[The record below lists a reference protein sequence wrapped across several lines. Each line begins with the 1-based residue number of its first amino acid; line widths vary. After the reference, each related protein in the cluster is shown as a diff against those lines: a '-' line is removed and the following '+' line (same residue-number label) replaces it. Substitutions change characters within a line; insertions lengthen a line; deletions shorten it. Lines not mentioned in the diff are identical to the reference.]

1 MQQQEDSEITVNNS
15 DDHYD
20 DSGDDIVARRQIQL
34 HRRENNHDS
43 STSIVYIIQFT
54 GVPNKA
60 NVFSKPLVQRL
71 DHLLDTVEENLPCTL
86 VLTGNGNF
94 FSAGFDIQALTG
106 QPRNSKTENNKNNN
120 NDTRSDLKQ
129 KQSQQK
135 QETSSRGQELVK
147 YTWTVLARI
156 LVFSAPTITVF
167 NGHAFGLG
175 LFLGL
180 ACDHR
185 VMIDENQ
192 HNTKTDIPNR
202 TSKQTY
208 LCLPE
213 VSIGL
218 PLGSGFAALAKC
230 KMTPSTLRTSA
241 LTGKRYNP
249 KEALKAGLID
259 AIIPTTSSSSFSP
272 SKGKEDDMQTPTK
285 NNNGNTIIVPAQV
298 MEIAK
303 DLTTTSEK
311 STLPAI
317 KMELYGETYKK
328 LMEGTIRPSSRL

>member
-1 MQQQEDSEITVNNS
+1 MQQQEDGERTVNNS

-20 DSGDDIVARRQIQL
+20 GGGSDDDIVARRQIQL
-34 HRRENNHDS
+34 HRLENNHDS
-43 STSIVYIIQFT
+43 GTSIVYIIQFT

-106 QPRNSKTENNKNNN
+106 QPRNSKTNNN
-120 NDTRSDLKQ
+120 NNNRSDLKQ
-129 KQSQQK
+129 KQKQSQQK
-135 QETSSRGQELVK
+135 HDTSSRGHELVK

-156 LVFSAPTITVF
+156 LVFPAPTITVF

-192 HNTKTDIPNR
+192 HNTK
-202 TSKQTY
+202 TY

-241 LTGKRYNP
+241 LTGKRFNP

-259 AIIPTTSSSSFSP
+259 ALIPTTSSLSFSP
-272 SKGKEDDMQTPTK
+272 SKGKEDDMQTLTK
-285 NNNGNTIIVPAQV
+285 NNNDNTIIVPTQV

-303 DLTTTSEK
+303 ELTTTSEK
-311 STLPAI
+311 GTLPAI

-328 LMEGTIRPSSRL
+328 LMEGTIRSSSRL